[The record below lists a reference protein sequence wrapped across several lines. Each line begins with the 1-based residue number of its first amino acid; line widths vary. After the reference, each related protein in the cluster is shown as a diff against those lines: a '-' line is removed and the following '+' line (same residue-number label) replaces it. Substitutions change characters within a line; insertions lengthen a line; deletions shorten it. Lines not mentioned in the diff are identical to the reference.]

1 MTNQEP
7 TAAPMRAKIMIGIR
21 TAAVE
26 FPPAPNACPR
36 NFSQYLPLKS
46 AGQSQ
51 ITPPF
56 SSSLQNPPFW
66 H

>member
-7 TAAPMRAKIMIGIR
+7 TAAPISAKIIIGIK

-26 FPPAPNACPR
+26 FPPAPKGCPR

-46 AGQSQ
+46 AAQSQ

-56 SSSLQNPPFW
+56 SSSLQKPPF
-66 H
+66 